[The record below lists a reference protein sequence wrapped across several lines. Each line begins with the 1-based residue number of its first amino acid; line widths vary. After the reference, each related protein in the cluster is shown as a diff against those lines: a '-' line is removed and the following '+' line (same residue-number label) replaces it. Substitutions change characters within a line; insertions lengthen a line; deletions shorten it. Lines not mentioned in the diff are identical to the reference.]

1 MRGSLAAKYNLS
13 KVRTAAEADTP
24 GDPAGQACP
33 ASARVTRKQVQPTPE
48 GMATSAGQAREAS
61 GARESHSKSEELPVR
76 GSQSGVIHLLTM
88 VITAHRRLWET
99 GRGAKCFLWSWAS

>member
-1 MRGSLAAKYNLS
+1 MWGGLAVSYNPS
-13 KVRTAAEADTP
+13 RVRMAAEADTP

-33 ASARVTRKQVQPTPE
+33 ASACVTGKQVQPTPE
-48 GMATSAGQAREAS
+48 GMATSAGQAREAL

-76 GSQSGVIHLLTM
+76 GSQSRVIHLLTV

-99 GRGAKCFLWSWAS
+99 GQGAKCFLWSWAS